1 MDIYVSVK
9 SAGKRKAF
17 LDKKPYTVSNDI
29 LTLKDL
35 ITDIVKI
42 EVSSYNSKNQGESLV
57 NFLTESEIAEQKTIG
72 KVGFGRIYSDKKA
85 DEEEAIENALRC
97 FEDGLFKAFKNDD
110 ELCSLDEEINL
121 KENDVLTF
129 IRLAFLAGSL
139 W

>member
-1 MDIYVSVK
+1 MDIYVSIK
-9 SAGKRKAF
+9 SAGKKKAF
-17 LDKKPYTVSNDI
+17 LDKKVYTVSDNI

-42 EVSSYNSKNQGESLV
+42 EVSSYNSKDDGERLV
-57 NFLTESEIAEQKTIG
+57 NFLTESQIEEQKTVGKIG
-72 KVGFGRIYSDKKA
+72 FARVYSDKKV
-85 DEEEAIENALRC
+85 DEEEAIINALEC
-97 FEDGLFKAFKNDD
+97 FQDGLFKVFKNDD

-129 IRLAFLAGSL
+129 IRLAFLAGRL